1 MNCFLGRVRLKLK
14 IHFSEDR
21 EIIEFDGR
29 KGDNVYKFG
38 CSDTKEVKTV
48 GCTFNGMTSIHPT
61 KCYCNGTMAYTRPCT
76 QSSFLDVVI
85 DKVQP
90 TTTTT
95 EKPPGSDAN
104 IKCKVGFT
112 LSSKNRFSE
121 NTELYPKDCAKGIT
135 QCMGSSSGKPL
146 EGELTFD

>member
-48 GCTFNGMTSIHPT
+48 GCTFNGVSSLHPT
-61 KCYCNGTMAYTRPCT
+61 KCYCNGTMDKYPVPCT
-76 QSSFLDVVI
+76 QASFWDVVI
-85 DKVQP
+85 DKVRP
-90 TTTTT
+90 TNTT
-95 EKPPGSDAN
+95 EKPPSKVSSAN
-104 IKCKVGFT
+104 TTIGTQITIVFAVF
-112 LSSKNRFSE
+112 LAFF
-121 NTELYPKDCAKGIT
+121 NTVMA
-135 QCMGSSSGKPL
+135 
-146 EGELTFD
+146 